1 MREEKTFPLPAEG
14 ESPKHPAMTPSHL
27 AKWTALQHEVRELRQ
42 TIRNHENTI
51 AALTH
56 ELESSSRNAI
66 RLDELSTRLHLL
78 LGEYYDRFSRR
89 EQQFM
94 QILLKK
100 SPNIATHEEIMTYV
114 YSGQIDGPPADK
126 IKDVYICKLRRKLRK
141 FNIQAAIIT
150 VWGAGWKLEHPAD
163 PNQSRVITGNGD
175 IYNHGRRRTSVSLDS
190 IEKPPSGE

>member
-1 MREEKTFPLPAEG
+1 MREEKSFPLPAEG

-27 AKWTALQHEVRELRQ
+27 SKWTALQHEVSELRKQ
-42 TIRNHENTI
+42 NRDLLDQVS
-51 AALTH
+51 ALQH
-56 ELESSSRNAI
+56 ELELTSQTQLKRDVLREKLQGI
-66 RLDELSTRLHLL
+66 
-78 LGEYYDRFSRR
+78 LGEYFDRFSRR
-89 EQQFM
+89 EQQFL

-150 VWGAGWKLEHPAD
+150 VWGAGWKLEYPAN
-163 PNQSRVITGNGD
+163 PYQSRVITGNGD
-175 IYNHGRRRTSVSLDS
+175 IYNLGRKRTIITVDS
-190 IEKPPSGE
+190 IEKPTSDE